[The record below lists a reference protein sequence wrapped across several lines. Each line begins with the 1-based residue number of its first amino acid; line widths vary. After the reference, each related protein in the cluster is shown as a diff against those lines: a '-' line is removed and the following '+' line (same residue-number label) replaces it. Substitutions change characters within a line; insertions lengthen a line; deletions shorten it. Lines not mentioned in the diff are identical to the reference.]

1 MTEQNLFRSRD
12 KVLKPR
18 RSDLRQSHH
27 LSKIG
32 RVVVGP
38 NHDAQGLVSH
48 EGWLKSTQAVG
59 LC

>member
-18 RSDLRQSHH
+18 CSDLRQSHQ

-32 RVVVGP
+32 RDVVDP
-38 NHDAQGLVSH
+38 YHDAQGLVS
-48 EGWLKSTQAVG
+48 QAVRDG
-59 LC
+59 SSLSRL